1 MSVSTLVDP
10 ADVATVEAL
19 EPQVKALIAA
29 ARAALPAILR
39 LDEAGY
45 PGAGMLPYN
54 LNVGEAAAPSDGDLV
69 VIAEVLENLRVG
81 AGDEA
86 AYNYHRLVV
95 QGGMTLRAACDELME
110 HCSDPN
116 HDLDRVEALRHY
128 AASHASGK

>member
-45 PGAGMLPYN
+45 PGAGAVPFQ
-54 LNVGEAAAPSDGDLV
+54 LNVDEGFTPSDGDLLA
-69 VIAEVLENLRVG
+69 IAEVLENLRVG
-81 AGDEA
+81 AGNDA
-86 AYNYHRLVV
+86 AYNYHRLVTR
-95 QGGMTLRAACDELME
+95 GGMTLRAACDELME

-128 AASHASGK
+128 AATVSA